1 MEDGQVCAD
10 HDRSEGEGVGP
21 QEYTLIKLKLLAPFP
36 ASLKAVEGRDVFLA
50 PATLRPETMYGQTNC
65 FVLPDGQYGAYE
77 ISGGDVL
84 VMSARAARG
93 LAHQVM
99 DANTPRQH
107 FFAAGGEADWGN
119 AKQLAACS
127 GHDLIGC
134 ALAAPHAAYEKV
146 YVLPLLTISMGK
158 GTGVVTSVPS
168 DAPDDYVALQE
179 LKDKPEFRKKF
190 GLTDEMVMPFE
201 VVPIINIPEFGDASA
216 VFMCE
221 KLGIKT
227 QGEKDKLA
235 LAKDETYLKGFTSGV
250 MLVGAHKGKKV
261 SEAKPLIRAEMI
273 AAGTALPYFEPEK
286 MVKSRTNDECVVGFT
301 DQWYLSYG
309 EPEWCDAV
317 RAHVNDPSRFNAYF
331 EENLSRFNQI
341 LGWLKEW
348 ACSRLFGLGT
358 RVPWDDMWVI
368 ESLSDST
375 IYMAYYTIAHKLQG
389 LDNIEGRATG
399 PSGIA
404 AEQLSDA
411 VFDYIYLRGP
421 KPPAGD
427 AGADIALAT
436 LDELRAEFEYWCER
450 ERARARALSPS
461 LARDPRARAP
471 LTTTECLSR
480 PRKVPDGPAR
490 LREGPYRQPPHDGA
504 LQPRRRVEASP
515 RDVAA
520 RLLLQRPRAA
530 RWREDVQELGQLP
543 HDARGAQTARAR
555 NSRGRRALRCRR
567 RAAAAARRA
576 PSPPLLG
583 APPAAPPCG
592 LGS

>member
-1 MEDGQVCAD
+1 MCAD

-119 AKQLAACS
+119 TKQLPACS
-127 GHDLIGC
+127 GQDLIGC

-317 RAHVNDPSRFNAYF
+317 RAHVNDPSRFNAYL

-461 LARDPRARAP
+461 FAAHHHRMP
-471 LTTTECLSR
+471 L
-480 PRKVPDGPAR
+480 
-490 LREGPYRQPPHDGA
+490 
-504 LQPRRRVEASP
+504 
-515 RDVAA
+515 
-520 RLLLQRPRAA
+520 
-530 RWREDVQELGQLP
+530 
-543 HDARGAQTARAR
+543 
-555 NSRGRRALRCRR
+555 
-567 RAAAAARRA
+567 
-576 PSPPLLG
+576 SPP
-583 APPAAPPCG
+583 
-592 LGS
+592 